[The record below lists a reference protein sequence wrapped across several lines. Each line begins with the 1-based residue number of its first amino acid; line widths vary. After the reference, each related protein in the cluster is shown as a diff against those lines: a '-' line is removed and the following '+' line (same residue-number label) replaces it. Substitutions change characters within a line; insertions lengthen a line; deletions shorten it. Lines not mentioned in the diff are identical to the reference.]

1 MRLNQPLIFSFPGS
15 NEQFRNPTITLD
27 VCASLIRMTPGQQ
40 RPRYTRASH
49 ASLRQYPGTRGDMLQ
64 RWPWADGF
72 GKETSCKMGPEPKL

>member
-1 MRLNQPLIFSFPGS
+1 MHLNQPLIFSFPGS

-27 VCASLIRMTPGQQ
+27 VFCIAHTYDTPQQ

-49 ASLRQYPGTRGDMLQ
+49 ASLRQYPGTRGGMLQ

-72 GKETSCKMGPEPKL
+72 GKETSCKIGPEPKL